1 MTMNLKGI
9 FKTTRAAIGALV
21 FVFAGA
27 AQAQIPVTD
36 VASISTSVAN
46 QVESMAKWAQ
56 QFNQLQQQINDL
68 KRDKENLFNQL
79 DQKRIESKDQVS
91 KRGLLSKLFG

>member
-1 MTMNLKGI
+1 MNLKGI

-36 VASISTSVAN
+36 VASISTSVATT
-46 QVESMAKWAQ
+46 SSTS
-56 QFNQLQQQINDL
+56 F
-68 KRDKENLFNQL
+68 
-79 DQKRIESKDQVS
+79 
-91 KRGLLSKLFG
+91 GLTKSVMPKCSA